1 MSGRYMKK
9 NEIYFGQF
17 DSKIGYD
24 GAVIHGGSSIEA
36 RIMRGLGSLGYFM
49 YLFLASLPIVYVLI
63 KISSM
68 IFGKIM

>member
-1 MSGRYMKK
+1 MKK
-9 NEIYFGQF
+9 NETYFRQF

-24 GAVIHGGSSIEA
+24 GAVVHGGNSIES
-36 RIMRGLGSLGYFM
+36 RIMRGLGSLGCFL
-49 YLFLASLPIVYVLI
+49 YLFLASLPIVYLLI

>member
-1 MSGRYMKK
+1 MKK

>member
-1 MSGRYMKK
+1 MKK
-9 NEIYFGQF
+9 NEIYFRQF

-24 GAVIHGGSSIEA
+24 GAVIRGGNSIQV
-36 RIMRGLGSLGYFM
+36 RIMRGLGPLGYFL
-49 YLFLASLPIVYVLI
+49 YLFLASLPIAYLLI